1 MHKKTRNNQIKH
13 GRLNLKKRERQKYT
27 YQSIKHSRFRISVNL
42 RIHRVVI
49 QILIN
54 SITSNLVSAVH
65 NFLF

>member
-13 GRLNLKKRERQKYT
+13 GRINLKKERQKYT
-27 YQSIKHSRFRISVNL
+27 YQSIKHSRFRISVNF